1 MRALLE
7 EKALI
12 ESVKHDLC
20 VYALAGR
27 EIYRDG
33 DDKKRFM
40 DFNNEVAD
48 AILAYFSPKE
58 GGRVPLARVYECLLS
73 HGVVTSKQAVSR
85 AIEAAGPGPLYRS
98 QKGQGKG
105 SCGHSDKVTF
115 HPPTTILSVSP
126 CRLKGR
132 GPRASL

>member
-1 MRALLE
+1 MAAPQVRALLE

-27 EIYRDG
+27 QAYRDG

-58 GGRVPLARVYECLLS
+58 GGRVPLARVYEYLLS

-85 AIEAAGPGPLYRS
+85 AIEAAGIPGLFIEAKR
-98 QKGQGKG
+98 GKAREVVG
-105 SCGHSDKVTF
+105 IQIK
-115 HPPTTILSVSP
+115 
-126 CRLKGR
+126 
-132 GPRASL
+132 